1 MLPWLFH
8 PLNLEERIFIRGSLS
23 FCSFSVFVI
32 LIVTLV
38 KKESIVNN
46 HDLLNSKIFSFH
58 TILHDSKPQLC
69 ILLTNRFLGVFLPQ
83 VKYVNT

>member
-58 TILHDSKPQLC
+58 TLFYIIPNPSSA
-69 ILLTNRFLGVFLPQ
+69 
-83 VKYVNT
+83 YY